1 MKSFIRLRGKTIPGT
16 KMRHLPW
23 QKNCIKGMTRLQQ
36 QPFDITYDEFIL
48 GGLLKDKVY

>member
-1 MKSFIRLRGKTIPGT
+1 MKSFIRLRDKTIPGT

-23 QKNCIKGMTRLQQ
+23 QKNCIKEMTRLQQ
-36 QPFDITYDEFIL
+36 QSFDITDDEFIL